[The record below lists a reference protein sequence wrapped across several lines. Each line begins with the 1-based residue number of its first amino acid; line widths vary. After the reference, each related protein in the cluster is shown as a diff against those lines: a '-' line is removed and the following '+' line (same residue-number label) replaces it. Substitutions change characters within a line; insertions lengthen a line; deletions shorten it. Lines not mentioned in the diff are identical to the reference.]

1 MGWDASTEDPYPHP
15 TQCWNHI
22 LESQAVQPPFWL
34 LRQKAFLNT
43 DPKPKLFVL
52 ERGGRD
58 ELETVFIPFE
68 GVVKGLR

>member
-1 MGWDASTEDPYPHP
+1 MLEPHSGESGSTAS
-15 TQCWNHI
+15 I
-22 LESQAVQPPFWL
+22 LAP
-34 LRQKAFLNT
+34 KAEGILNT